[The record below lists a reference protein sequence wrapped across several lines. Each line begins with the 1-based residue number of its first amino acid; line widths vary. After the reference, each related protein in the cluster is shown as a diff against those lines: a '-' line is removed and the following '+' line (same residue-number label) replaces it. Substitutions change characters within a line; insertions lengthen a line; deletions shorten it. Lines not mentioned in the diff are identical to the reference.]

1 MRMLAF
7 ITAVFIMVFK
17 LAGALVWSWP
27 VVWVAF
33 ILLAAPLAFPWML
46 GGLAMIAGLL
56 VFLGCTYHEWA
67 SERRYRKA
75 GRP

>member
-17 LAGALVWSWP
+17 LAGALVWPWFA
-27 VVWVAF
+27 VWVAF
-33 ILLAAPLAFPWML
+33 FLLAAPLALPWT
-46 GGLAMIAGLL
+46 IAGVFAAASVL
-56 VFLGCTYHEWA
+56 VLCVCTFQEWA
-67 SERRYRKA
+67 AARRYRKA

>member
-1 MRMLAF
+1 MLAF

-33 ILLAAPLAFPWML
+33 ILLAAPLAFPWVI
-46 GGLAMIAGLL
+46 GIISAIVGLWVVLACAH
-56 VFLGCTYHEWA
+56 HEWA

>member
-27 VVWVAF
+27 IVWVAF
-33 ILLAAPLAFPWML
+33 ILLAAPLALPWVL
-46 GGLAMIAGLL
+46 GTITIVAGFLIALW
-56 VFLGCTYHEWA
+56 CAHHEQS